1 MLLLHNRPKNHATDK
16 CGACLKPMP
25 WRQLG
30 ETHAHSCH
38 GCRLPLHGAGTKDCP
53 VIQVEIA
60 DGMPLLYC
68 SKKCANR
75 NNKKRPRGGTKF
87 LSQEAFPGIGRNSQD
102 LLIIPRNYYEFPGIF
117 Y

>member
-1 MLLLHNRPKNHATDK
+1 MLLLHNRPKDHATDK
-16 CGACLKPMP
+16 CGACLAPMP

-38 GCRLPLHGAGTKDCP
+38 GCRLPLHGAGTKDCS

-68 SKKCANR
+68 SKKCAAPK
-75 NNKKRPRGGTKF
+75 KKRARAGTKY
-87 LSQEAFPGIGRNSQD
+87 L
-102 LLIIPRNYYEFPGIF
+102 
-117 Y
+117 